1 MTKRGLDFY
10 IIIMYII
17 EVIYCVA
24 MATEFSRVLSR
35 SQDAKMKNKIRRMN
49 FVNERNK
56 TLYICNSFY

>member
-35 SQDAKMKNKIRRMN
+35 SQDDCKDEKQH
-49 FVNERNK
+49 
-56 TLYICNSFY
+56 